1 MADKKY
7 PTATE
12 MDYPAHRASW
22 SHFLKLT
29 KWAIILVVPI
39 VILVMIIIA
48 N

>member
-12 MDYPAHRASW
+12 MDYPAHRKTW
-22 SHFLKLT
+22 SNFLTLL
-29 KWAIILVVPI
+29 KWSMILVAPI
-39 VILVMIIIA
+39 VILVLIVIA

>member
-12 MDYPAHRASW
+12 MDYPAHRATW
-22 SHFLKLT
+22 SHFLNLL
-29 KWAIILVVPI
+29 KWSIILVVPI